1 MEALAPLTI
10 GKYYS
15 ILPPPLFLVAY
26 ESKIAL
32 LLINKRHEMT
42 DLERDNV
49 YKMILTRNRKRLEA
63 LKKKEQE

>member
-1 MEALAPLTI
+1 
-10 GKYYS
+10 
-15 ILPPPLFLVAY
+15 
-26 ESKIAL
+26 
-32 LLINKRHEMT
+32 MT